1 MMKAIINV
9 KDTYVRNKISS
20 LTFMLSI
27 AIVIYHSD
35 CKRAMHYISMDMLYY
50 LTEFCSAVLNF
61 AVPCFFLISSFL
73 FYRNFTLY
81 KYKKKVYSRFF
92 SLCIP
97 YVFWNFFYCL
107 IFVSL
112 SSIPFLY
119 GKFNSVVMLSPL
131 KNLYGIL
138 NSDFTPLWFV
148 KDLIIYVLIS
158 PIIYVLIKRKIFGII
173 SLVVLIVLNLLFEFD
188 YKSILYW
195 APIYL
200 GGAFMGVHF
209 SDKIFHIKFCY
220 SIYISLAFVFFIGIF
235 GLMILTFK
243 DNRCLIYF
251 YRLISPLIIWLLF
264 DAINKKN
271 HTTNRNIYKL
281 SFFIY
286 ANHFFWLTGIQ
297 KVVGYVFHSQFVIL
311 FINYFVVPIFVLVF
325 LYCIAFILK
334 RRASSLYYI
343 INGGRG

>member
-1 MMKAIINV
+1 MKAVIKV

-73 FYRNFTLY
+73 FYRNFTLS
-81 KYKKKVYSRFF
+81 KYKDKVYSRFH

-97 YVFWNFFYCL
+97 YVFWNLFYCL
-107 IFVSL
+107 IFISL

-119 GKFNSVVMLSPL
+119 GKFNSVVLLSPL
-131 KNLYGIL
+131 KNLYGVL

-148 KDLIIYVLIS
+148 KDLIIYVILS
-158 PIIYVLIKRKIFGII
+158 PVIYVLIKRKIFGIL
-173 SLVVLIVLNLLFEFD
+173 SFMMFMVLNVLFEFD
-188 YKSILYW
+188 YKSIFYW

-200 GGAFMGVHF
+200 FGAFIGVHF
-209 SDKIFHIKFCY
+209 SNKIFHVKLCS
-220 SIYISLAFVFFIGIF
+220 SIYVSLAFGFLIGLFALLVLI
-235 GLMILTFK
+235 FK
-243 DNRCLIYF
+243 DNRYLIYF
-251 YRLISPLIIWLLF
+251 YRLFSPVIIWLLF
-264 DAINKKN
+264 DAINKKS
-271 HTTNRNIYKL
+271 HIPKRNIYKL

-297 KVVGYVFHSQFVIL
+297 KVVGFTFHSQIAVL
-311 FINYFVVPIFVLVF
+311 FINYFIVPIIVLVF
-325 LYCIAFILK
+325 LYTVAFILK
-334 RRASSLYYI
+334 RRASRIYYL
-343 INGGRG
+343 INGGRV

>member
-1 MMKAIINV
+1 MKAVIKV

-35 CKRAMHYISMDMLYY
+35 SKRAMHYISMDMLYY

-73 FYRNFTLY
+73 FTETLHSLNI
-81 KYKKKVYSRFF
+81 KTKFIVDFIVYVYLMFF
-92 SLCIP
+92 GI
-97 YVFWNFFYCL
+97 FFIVL
-107 IFVSL
+107 IFISL

-131 KNLYGIL
+131 KNLYGVL

-148 KDLIIYVLIS
+148 KDLIIYVILS
-158 PIIYVLIKRKIFGII
+158 PVIYVLIKRKIFGILSFI
-173 SLVVLIVLNLLFEFD
+173 MFMVLNVLFEFD
-188 YKSILYW
+188 YKSIFYW

-200 GGAFMGVHF
+200 FGAFIGVHF
-209 SDKIFHIKFCY
+209 SNKIFHVKLCG
-220 SIYISLAFVFFIGIF
+220 SIYVSLAFGFLIGLFALLVLI
-235 GLMILTFK
+235 FK
-243 DNRCLIYF
+243 DNRYLIYF
-251 YRLISPLIIWLLF
+251 YCPLSPVIIWLLF
-264 DAINKKN
+264 DAINKKS
-271 HTTNRNIYKL
+271 HIPKRNIYNL

-297 KVVGYVFHSQFVIL
+297 KVVGFTFHSQIAVL
-311 FINYFVVPIFVLVF
+311 FINYFIVPIIVLVF
-325 LYCIAFILK
+325 LYTVAFILK
-334 RRASSLYYI
+334 RRASRIYYL
-343 INGGRG
+343 INGGRV